1 MHNNQYIKYRDI
13 KGDESMSKKAKRFW
27 GGFIILL
34 ILLAYIIPFTIL
46 TNVQTWYGSFLFW
59 GIIGVL
65 IIFANVMVTRDWR
78 E

>member
-1 MHNNQYIKYRDI
+1 MKNKQR
-13 KGDESMSKKAKRFW
+13 KKFW
-27 GGFIILL
+27 GIFIIVL
-34 ILLAYIIPFTIL
+34 ILIAYIVPYTIL
-46 TNVQTWYGSFLFW
+46 SNVQTWYGSFLFW

>member
-1 MHNNQYIKYRDI
+1 MKNKQR
-13 KGDESMSKKAKRFW
+13 KKFW
-27 GGFIILL
+27 GTFIIVL
-34 ILLAYIIPFTIL
+34 ILLAYIVPYTIL
-46 TNVQTWYGSFLFW
+46 SNVQTWYGSFLFW

>member
-1 MHNNQYIKYRDI
+1 MKNKQR
-13 KGDESMSKKAKRFW
+13 KKFW
-27 GGFIILL
+27 GTFIIVL
-34 ILLAYIIPFTIL
+34 ILIAYIVPYTIL
-46 TNVQTWYGSFLFW
+46 SNVQTWYGSFLFW

>member
-1 MHNNQYIKYRDI
+1 MKNKQRLK
-13 KGDESMSKKAKRFW
+13 FW
-27 GGFIILL
+27 GTFIIVL
-34 ILLAYIIPFTIL
+34 ILIAYIVPYTIL
-46 TNVQTWYGSFLFW
+46 SNVQTWYGSFLFW

>member
-1 MHNNQYIKYRDI
+1 MTNKQR
-13 KGDESMSKKAKRFW
+13 KKLW
-27 GGFIILL
+27 GTFIIVL
-34 ILLAYIIPFTIL
+34 ILLAYIVPYTIL
-46 TNVQTWYGSFLFW
+46 SDVQAWYGSFLFW